1 MKVFLDTNVII
12 DVLAA
17 REPFFRDSQRVV
29 DYCERHP
36 ESGFLSSLTF
46 CTAAYVLRKFVGT
59 DELPNKL
66 KTLRRIFDV
75 LSVTKRYVDWA
86 IDSQMSDFEDAM
98 QYECASAEKMDV
110 IVTRDKSGFG
120 GVGISVCTPTEFVG
134 KYIS

>member
-46 CTAAYVLRKFVGT
+46 CTAAYVLRKSVAK

-66 KTLRRIFDV
+66 KTLRKIFDV
-75 LSVTKRYVDWA
+75 LPVTKGSVDWA
-86 IDSQMSDFEDAM
+86 IDSQMPDFEDAM
-98 QYECASAEKMDV
+98 QYECALVAEMDV
-110 IVTRDKSGFG
+110 IVTRDKSGFADAEIP
-120 GVGISVCTPTEFVG
+120 VLTPTEFVS
-134 KYIS
+134 KYA

>member
-46 CTAAYVLRKFVGT
+46 CTAVYVLRKSVGK

-66 KTLRRIFDV
+66 KTLRKIFDV
-75 LSVTKRYVDWA
+75 LPVTKGSVDWA
-86 IDSQMSDFEDAM
+86 IDSQMPDFEDAM
-98 QYECASAEKMDV
+98 QYECALVAEMDV
-110 IVTRDKSGFG
+110 IVTRDKSGFADAEIP
-120 GVGISVCTPTEFVG
+120 VLTPTEFVS
-134 KYIS
+134 KYA

>member
-29 DYCERHP
+29 DYCERHS

-46 CTAAYVLRKFVGT
+46 CTAAYVLRKSVGK

-66 KTLRRIFDV
+66 KTLRKIFDV
-75 LSVTKRYVDWA
+75 LPVTKESVDWA

-98 QYECASAEKMDV
+98 QYECASAAKMDV
-110 IVTRDKSGFG
+110 IVTRDKSGFAG
-120 GVGISVCTPTEFVG
+120 AEILVLTPTEFVA
-134 KYIS
+134 KYA

>member
-46 CTAAYVLRKFVGT
+46 CTVAYVLRKSVGK
-59 DELPNKL
+59 DVLPDKL
-66 KTLRRIFDV
+66 KTLRKIFDV
-75 LSVTKRYVDWA
+75 LPVTKGSVDWA
-86 IDSQMSDFEDAM
+86 IDSQMPDFEDAM
-98 QYECASAEKMDV
+98 QYECASTATMDV
-110 IVTRDKSGFG
+110 IVTRDKSGFS
-120 GVGISVCTPTEFVG
+120 GVEIPVLSPTEFVA
-134 KYIS
+134 KYV

>member
-17 REPFFRDSQRVV
+17 REPFFRDSQRAV

-46 CTAAYVLRKFVGT
+46 CTAAYVLRKSVGR

-66 KTLRRIFDV
+66 KTLRKIFDV
-75 LSVTKRYVDWA
+75 LPVTKESVDWA

-98 QYECASAEKMDV
+98 QYECASAAKMDV
-110 IVTRDKSGFG
+110 IVTRDKSGFAG
-120 GVGISVCTPTEFVG
+120 AEILVLTPTEFIA
-134 KYIS
+134 KYA

>member
-46 CTAAYVLRKFVGT
+46 CTAAYVLRKSVGK

-66 KTLRRIFDV
+66 KTLRKIFDV
-75 LSVTKRYVDWA
+75 LPVTKGSVDWA
-86 IDSQMSDFEDAM
+86 IDSQMPDFEDAM
-98 QYECASAEKMDV
+98 QYECALVAEMDV
-110 IVTRDKSGFG
+110 IVTRDKSGFADAEIP
-120 GVGISVCTPTEFVG
+120 VLTPTEFVS
-134 KYIS
+134 KYA

>member
-29 DYCERHP
+29 DYC
-36 ESGFLSSLTF
+36 
-46 CTAAYVLRKFVGT
+46 
-59 DELPNKL
+59 
-66 KTLRRIFDV
+66 
-75 LSVTKRYVDWA
+75 
-86 IDSQMSDFEDAM
+86 
-98 QYECASAEKMDV
+98 
-110 IVTRDKSGFG
+110 DKSGFG

>member
-17 REPFFRDSQRVV
+17 REPFFRDSQRAV
-29 DYCERHP
+29 DYCERHV

-46 CTAAYVLRKFVGT
+46 CTAAYVLRKSVGE

-66 KTLRRIFDV
+66 KTLRKIFDV
-75 LSVTKRYVDWA
+75 LPVTKVSVDRA

-98 QYECASAEKMDV
+98 QYECASAAKMDV
-110 IVTRDKSGFG
+110 IVTRDKSGFAEA
-120 GVGISVCTPTEFVG
+120 GIPVLTPKEFVS
-134 KYIS
+134 KYA